1 MNKNKV
7 IAIIQARRSSTR
19 LPDKIFKTIK
29 EKPLIHWIIS
39 RVSKSQL
46 INKIIVATTKD
57 RADDKIISWV
67 KNNTSCE
74 TFRGSKNNVLAR
86 FYNCAIKYKPKY
98 IVRITADDPFKD
110 PRLIDKAIRI
120 IKKNKYDYCSNTI
133 FPTYPDG
140 LDIEVFTFL
149 ALKKA
154 FKNAKLKSE
163 EEHVT
168 SYIWRNPKIFKL
180 KNFLNKK
187 NYSKIRLTI
196 DTKKDYKFINRI
208 IKYFKYDIANISYK
222 LIIKD
227 LMKNKNFIKY
237 MGKVSKNYKF
247 YSQIKNEKYKNIR

>member
-29 EKPLIHWIIS
+29 KKPLIHWIIS

-57 RADDKIISWV
+57 RADNKIISWV

-74 TFRGSKNNVLAR
+74 TFRGNKNNVLAR

-133 FPTYPDG
+133 YPTYPDG
-140 LDIEVFTFL
+140 LDVEVFTFY
-149 ALKKA
+149 ALKKT
-154 FKNAKLKSE
+154 FFRAKSLVDK
-163 EEHVT
+163 EHVT
-168 SYIWRNPKIFKL
+168 SYMW
-180 KNFLNKK
+180 NKK
-187 NYSKIRLTI
+187 NNFKVYNFSYKNNLSKYRLTI
-196 DTKKDYKFINRI
+196 DTKKDLEFIRSL
-208 IKYFKYDIANISYK
+208 FKLLKKPIEISYVSIINT
-222 LIIKD
+222 LINNKKIINKMD
-227 LMKNKNFIKY
+227 KKNKNYKY
-237 MGKVSKNYKF
+237 LE
-247 YSQIKNEKYKNIR
+247 QIKKNHV